1 MSNGIKI
8 VIQIFL
14 FLFPW
19 KLRRV
24 LLNKIFSYNINMK
37 AKIGFSILLCDK
49 LEMAENS
56 RIGHL
61 TICKNIDAIILMN
74 KSSVG
79 SLNFITGF
87 NTKNKMVYS
96 HRLNRKCELIIKE
109 HSAITSRHFLDCN
122 GGIYIGSYTTVAGIR
137 STLLTHSIDV
147 YKNRQ
152 DIKSITIGDYCFIG
166 TGCILLGGS
175 TLPDYSILGAGA
187 VLSKAYI
194 DPYNLYGGVPAKPIK
209 VLDRND
215 VAYFNRQVGFV
226 K

>member
-1 MSNGIKI
+1 MRNSVKI
-8 VIQIFL
+8 CIQILL

-24 LLNKIFSYNINMK
+24 LLNNFFSYKINSK
-37 AKIGFSILLCDK
+37 AKIGFSVLLCDK

-56 RIGHL
+56 SIAHL
-61 TICKNIDAIILMN
+61 TICKNIDAIILN
-74 KSSVG
+74 NNSGIG

-87 NTKNKMVYS
+87 NTKNKTVYS

-122 GGIYIGSYTTVAGIR
+122 GGIYIGKYTTVAGIR
-137 STLLTHSIDV
+137 STFLTHSIDI

-152 DIKSITIGDYCFIG
+152 DIKPITIGDYCFIG
-166 TGCILLGGS
+166 TGCNLLGGS
-175 TLPDYSILGAGA
+175 CLPDYSVLGAGA
-187 VLSKAYI
+187 VLSKVYSES
-194 DPYNLYGGVPAKPIK
+194 NFLYGGVPARPLKDLK
-209 VLDRND
+209 GYD
-215 VAYFNRQVGFV
+215 VAYFNRHNGFV